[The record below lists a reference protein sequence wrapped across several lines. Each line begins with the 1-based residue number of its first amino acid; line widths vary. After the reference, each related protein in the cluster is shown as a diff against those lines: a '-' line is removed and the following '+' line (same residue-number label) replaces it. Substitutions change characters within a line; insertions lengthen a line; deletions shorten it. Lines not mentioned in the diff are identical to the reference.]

1 MVGGERV
8 GLVVVLLCLGVTNTQ
23 QWWGGRKLETVSARR
38 LAGEAGPG
46 PERRL
51 FRRAGLTVQRQQ
63 EQQQAGPGRMFSPLF
78 SQSASGQPGGQNTN
92 TAYTMINRRQFD
104 IIPAVPDSLLQPQLV
119 PAQPRPARA
128 DPQPGPPVARIQKS
142 IETGQTALS
151 LPGGFSP
158 VPAVP
163 EEQPVKPETLFEN
176 LKERILRQKAERQR
190 QIASI
195 LKADGQA
202 TPQKEEAKSGKVSVD
217 QKSFRD
223 QILRQKEERRR
234 QIASIVRAE
243 AATSTPTPGPVRPAV
258 QQGGVR
264 QGAIRQ
270 GGVRQ
275 GGVRQGGVR
284 ETGRRAKPLS
294 SVSNDRNNKPFTR
307 FPAKSSPSKPAPPK
321 PAPVSKPPSTVSAVT
336 SKAARR
342 KFTKCHGRCV
352 QKFCLPVGILSEFE
366 KCKEKCKDICTTS
379 Q

>member
-1 MVGGERV
+1 
-8 GLVVVLLCLGVTNTQ
+8 
-23 QWWGGRKLETVSARR
+23 
-38 LAGEAGPG
+38 
-46 PERRL
+46 
-51 FRRAGLTVQRQQ
+51 
-63 EQQQAGPGRMFSPLF
+63 
-78 SQSASGQPGGQNTN
+78 
-92 TAYTMINRRQFD
+92 MINRRQFD

-258 QQGGVR
+258 RQGGVQQGGVRQGGVR

-336 SKAARR
+336 SKADVINIDWLQN
-342 KFTKCHGRCV
+342 H
-352 QKFCLPVGILSEFE
+352 Q
-366 KCKEKCKDICTTS
+366 
-379 Q
+379 

>member
-1 MVGGERV
+1 
-8 GLVVVLLCLGVTNTQ
+8 
-23 QWWGGRKLETVSARR
+23 
-38 LAGEAGPG
+38 
-46 PERRL
+46 
-51 FRRAGLTVQRQQ
+51 
-63 EQQQAGPGRMFSPLF
+63 
-78 SQSASGQPGGQNTN
+78 
-92 TAYTMINRRQFD
+92 MINRRQFD
-104 IIPAVPDSLLQPQLV
+104 IIPAVPDSVLQPQLV

-128 DPQPGPPVARIQKS
+128 DPQSGPPVARIQKS

-243 AATSTPTPGPVRPAV
+243 AATTTPAPGPIRPAV
-258 QQGGVR
+258 QQGGV
-264 QGAIRQ
+264 QQ
-270 GGVRQ
+270 GGVRDP
-275 GGVRQGGVR
+275 
-284 ETGRRAKPLS
+284 GRRAQPLS
-294 SVSNDRNNKPFTR
+294 SVSSSRNNKPFTR
-307 FPAKSSPSKPAPPK
+307 FPAKSSPSKPAP
-321 PAPVSKPPSTVSAVT
+321 VSKPPSTVSAVT
-336 SKAARR
+336 SKAD
-342 KFTKCHGRCV
+342 V
-352 QKFCLPVGILSEFE
+352 INI
-366 KCKEKCKDICTTS
+366 D
-379 Q
+379 